1 MTSVVAN
8 RNQKSVPM
16 GSFLRDVEMSAI
28 CADRLV
34 DSSMATSLAVPSGAA
49 FRDPPN
55 RLRISHRQA
64 KHHAVEYRMVVSGTR
79 SGVFSDAMHVSDNH
93 LRVCKRQ
100 ATTIV
105 DFILLTSLF
114 TAHRSAPAFPTLAGR
129 LVPLRIIG
137 VPLFHS
143 LGSPQYA
150 VGCSF
155 GAICQHKGSPRGRL
169 AGRERL

>member
-1 MTSVVAN
+1 
-8 RNQKSVPM
+8 
-16 GSFLRDVEMSAI
+16 MSAI

-34 DSSMATSLAVPSGAA
+34 DSSMATSFAVPSGAA

-55 RLRISHRQA
+55 RLHVSHRQA

-114 TAHRSAPAFPTLAGR
+114 TAPSISSGLPNTCRAASSASHYWGTSLSQPWLSTICRR
-129 LVPLRIIG
+129 L
-137 VPLFHS
+137 
-143 LGSPQYA
+143 
-150 VGCSF
+150 
-155 GAICQHKGSPRGRL
+155 
-169 AGRERL
+169 